1 MDNPR
6 PTRRRWFQF
15 GTGTMLLVVT
25 VFAIGIGYIGWAERW
40 AMDREAFL
48 KEVTE
53 YEGSRNVHYGQPGTV
68 APWRLGL

>member
-1 MDNPR
+1 
-6 PTRRRWFQF
+6 
-15 GTGTMLLVVT
+15 MLLVVT

-68 APWRLGL
+68 APGRSDCDADRQLSWAWKRR